1 MQFCKNQSSNE
12 YKTKLIARL
21 YDRYVTTINKKEKHD
36 ILTIVSYTMKLSYD
50 KLIDIFEIKNGKD
63 V

>member
-21 YDRYVTTINKKEKHD
+21 YDMYVTTINKKEKHD